1 MSSRCRSTAGIRLDA
16 RIVPECIEIEIVLI
30 GDLKP
35 NARNAKKHPERQ
47 IALLQENFEA
57 FGFTTPLLVDEDNN
71 IIAGHG
77 RYLAAKRSGF
87 EHLPVVRLS
96 HLTPAKKRALAI
108 ADNKLAESEWDL
120 DILSEELSF
129 LFDDATIDLDFDP
142 QIMGFETVE
151 VDQIIGDDAE
161 VERTDPADDFDLP
174 DPQTPPVTSAGDIW
188 NCGDHRLL
196 CGDAT
201 KVESYAAL
209 MERDK
214 AEMVFTDPPY
224 NVPNAG
230 HVTKRAGVREF
241 AMAAG
246 EMSGKEF
253 TGLLSTVLSNL
264 LAYMHAGSVGFFCM
278 DWRHLSEL
286 WAAANSVFGPLKNL
300 IIWVKSNAGMG
311 SFYRSQHETISV
323 YAAPGKPINN
333 FGLGGKGRHRTN
345 VWKYPGLNSFG
356 RGRDETL
363 AMHPTVKPTAMVMD
377 ALKDC
382 SNRGGIVL
390 DPFAG
395 SGTTM
400 IAAERTGRRAS
411 LMEIDPLY
419 CDTIIRR
426 WQAFTGKTARL
437 AETDETFEEVKARRL
452 QAGNEGVVS

>member
-1 MSSRCRSTAGIRLDA
+1 MISRCVRPQIRLDA
-16 RIVPECIEIEIVLI
+16 RIVPECIEIEIVPI

-47 IALLQENFEA
+47 IALLQENFEP
-57 FGFTTPLLVDEDNN
+57 FGFTTPLLVDEDNQ

-96 HLTPAKKRALAI
+96 HLTSAKKRALAI

-142 QIMGFETVE
+142 RIMGFETVE

-286 WAAANSVFGPLKNL
+286 WAAANSVFGPLEEPYHLGQEQRGNGQL
-300 IIWVKSNAGMG
+300 L
-311 SFYRSQHETISV
+311 SV
-323 YAAPGKPINN
+323 AA
-333 FGLGGKGRHRTN
+333 
-345 VWKYPGLNSFG
+345 
-356 RGRDETL
+356 RDDQRL
-363 AMHPTVKPTAMVMD
+363 
-377 ALKDC
+377 C
-382 SNRGGIVL
+382 
-390 DPFAG
+390 
-395 SGTTM
+395 
-400 IAAERTGRRAS
+400 RA
-411 LMEIDPLY
+411 
-419 CDTIIRR
+419 
-426 WQAFTGKTARL
+426 WQAHQQFRSGRQRSSSHQRL
-437 AETDETFEEVKARRL
+437 EISRPEQL
-452 QAGNEGVVS
+452 WSWS